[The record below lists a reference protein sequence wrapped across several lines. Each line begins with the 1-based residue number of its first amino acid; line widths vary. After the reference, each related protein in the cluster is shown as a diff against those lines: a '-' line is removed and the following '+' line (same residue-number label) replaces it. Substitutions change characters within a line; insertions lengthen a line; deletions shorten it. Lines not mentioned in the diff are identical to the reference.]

1 MISELKR
8 ELSKLSGI
16 DFFNPKYR
24 EVFKKY
30 FPEEEDAEEKR
41 FEEVVG
47 EPLEEKVEEPV
58 AESVEEVKGIEEEPK
73 EVEEEKVEEPVE
85 DKEEVAEPV
94 AEEPVE
100 EKVEEP
106 APVEAPEV
114 EDKVEDIEK
123 AEDEREIDKIEEEKA
138 ENSEKEDEK
147 HEEVNEE
154 SEEIGKD
161 VDDLKDELFDAKL
174 ELELVKGGVREDK
187 LEPAKD
193 YLKYKLNGVE
203 DLEQVKDVLKEFPEW
218 VKHDKHDVGG
228 FGMAVKEI
236 GDNLTAE
243 ERRLKQLGIEP
254 R

>member
-1 MISELKR
+1 MNELKR
-8 ELSKLSGI
+8 ELSRASGV
-16 DFFNPKYR
+16 DFFSPKYR
-24 EVFKKY
+24 EIFKKY

-47 EPLEEKVEEPV
+47 EPLEEKVEEPSV
-58 AESVEEVKGIEEEPK
+58 ESVEEVKGIEEEPK

-85 DKEEVAEPV
+85 DKEEVAEP
-94 AEEPVE
+94 EPE
-100 EKVEEP
+100 EKVEEAP
-106 APVEAPEV
+106 APVEAEQV

-138 ENSEKEDEK
+138 DNSEKEDEK

-154 SEEIGKD
+154 SKEIGKD

-203 DLEQVKDVLKEFPEW
+203 DLAQVKDVLKEFPEW
-218 VKHDKHDVGG
+218 VKRDNHNVGG

>member
-1 MISELKR
+1 MNELKR

-24 EVFKKY
+24 DVFKKY

-47 EPLEEKVEEPV
+47 EPLEEKVEEPAV
-58 AESVEEVKGIEEEPK
+58 ESVEEVKGIEEEPK

-94 AEEPVE
+94 AEE
-100 EKVEEP
+100 EK
-106 APVEAPEV
+106 PVEAEQV

-154 SEEIGKD
+154 SKEIGKD
-161 VDDLKDELFDAKL
+161 VDNLKDELFDAKL

>member
-1 MISELKR
+1 MKNELKK

-16 DFFNPKYR
+16 DFFSPKYR

-41 FEEVVG
+41 FEEVAG
-47 EPLEEKVEEPV
+47 EPLEEKVEEPI
-58 AESVEEVKGIEEEPK
+58 ESVEEVKGIEEEPK

-85 DKEEVAEPV
+85 DKEEVAEAV

-138 ENSEKEDEK
+138 EDSSVEEEK

-161 VDDLKDELFDAKL
+161 VDELKDELFDAKL

-193 YLKYKLNGVE
+193 YLKYKLSGVE

-218 VKHDKHDVGG
+218 TKRESHNVGG